1 MAYIGKQPVVGNF
14 QKCDAISVVN
24 GQAAYT
30 LQVGGTNVVPE
41 SVNHMLVSLNGVLQ
55 APTDSF
61 TVSGST
67 LTFASNLATG
77 DVIDFVMILGNVLDL
92 GVPSDNTVTAAKLNN
107 DIISGQTALATAPD
121 DTDEFLVSDAG
132 TIKRIDYSL
141 IKSNPTHVLL
151 TTTTISSNTAS
162 VAFTSGIDSTYKDY
176 RITISGMRSDTDDKH
191 IKLTFSVDGGSNYL
205 SSNYVFAGLSR
216 DAGGTNLNPANG
228 ATSVIELTAER
239 AGNASDESFNAELT
253 LFNPSQSGIH
263 KIIAYNCYY
272 YTPPSNHI
280 RHLGSGSNTSSTSP
294 VNAVK
299 IEMETGNIAEG
310 VFKLY
315 GIN

>member
-1 MAYIGKQPVVGNF
+1 MAYIGRSPTIGNF

-41 SVNHMLVSLNGVLQ
+41 SVNHMLVSLNGILQ

-141 IKSNPTHVLL
+141 IKSDPTHVLL
-151 TTTTISSNTAS
+151 STTTVSSGVAEVDITSNIDNTYNKYM
-162 VAFTSGIDSTYKDY
+162 IDVT
-176 RITISGMRSDTDDKH
+176 GMHIATDDQNVNIRVFNSSIETDSVYH
-191 IKLTFSVDGGSNYL
+191 QFSVDGNQTSATPGGVATQNTA
-205 SSNYVFAGLSR
+205 VGITIGLS
-216 DAGGTNLNPANG
+216 
-228 ATSVIELTAER
+228 V
-239 AGNASDESFNAELT
+239 GNASTESLSSRIF
-253 LFNPSQSGIH
+253 LFNPSETVFNKHILFESVYEDSGE
-263 KIIAYNCYY
+263 KVS
-272 YTPPSNHI
+272 YTAGVGKCHDTAAITGI
-280 RHLGSGSNTSSTSP
+280 RFYTSS
-294 VNAVK
+294 
-299 IEMETGNIAEG
+299 GNIDGG
-310 VFKLY
+310 VIKLY
-315 GIN
+315 GIT

>member
-1 MAYIGKQPVVGNF
+1 MAYIGKTPTIGNF

-41 SVNHMLVSLNGVLQ
+41 SVNHMLVSLNGILQ

-141 IKSNPTHVLL
+141 IKSDPTHVLL
-151 TTTTISSNTAS
+151 QTQTISTNTAS
-162 VAFTSGIDSTYKDY
+162 VSFTSGIDSTYKDY
-176 RITISGMRSDTDDKH
+176 RITISGMRADTDNKH
-191 IKLTFSVDGGSNYL
+191 IKLTYSTDGGSSYL
-205 SSNYVFAGLSR
+205 SANYVYAGLSR
-216 DAGGTNLNPANG
+216 DAGGTNLNPASG
-228 ATSVIELTAER
+228 AASIIELTAER

-253 LFNPSQSGIH
+253 LFNPSQSGFH

-272 YTPPSNHI
+272 FTPTSNQI
-280 RHLGSGSNTSSTSP
+280 RHLGSASNTSSTAA
-294 VNAVK
+294 VNAIK